1 MQGHATTGTHS
12 RSEFWLNRVRVI
24 PERRLVIRAGREVR
38 LERKAMAVL
47 LCLAERPG
55 RVVSRSDLIA
65 RVWGPGG
72 ATADLVSRAIGL
84 VRRSLGS
91 EPGSPTIETIRGTGY
106 CLVGIVHERCPT
118 TLPADRP
125 APRRLRLGPVAK
137 GSLSFAATA
146 ALWLAVC
153 QLIGLV

>member
-1 MQGHATTGTHS
+1 MQGHTTTDTDL

-55 RVVSRSDLIA
+55 EVVSRSELVV

-118 TLPADRP
+118 TLPADRR
-125 APRRLRLGPVAK
+125 ASRGLRLGPVAV
-137 GSLSFAATA
+137 GSLSFAVTA
-146 ALWLAVC
+146 ALWFAACLLTA
-153 QLIGLV
+153 LV